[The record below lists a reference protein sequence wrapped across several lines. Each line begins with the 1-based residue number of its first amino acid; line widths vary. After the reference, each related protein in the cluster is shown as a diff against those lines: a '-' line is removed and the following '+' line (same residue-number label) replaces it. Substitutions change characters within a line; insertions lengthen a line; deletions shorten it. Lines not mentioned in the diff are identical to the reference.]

1 MIMVMVNFDYAIRDA
16 IKEEMERDDTVFI
29 MGEDVRLPF
38 YNCTRGLVD
47 MFGEKRVRNTPITE
61 SGFIGAALGA
71 AATGLR
77 PIAELMFADFSFVC
91 MDQIVNQIAKFRYM
105 TGGKLKIPLVI
116 RLAGMGAGAQYAAQ
130 HSQCVEALFMH
141 IPGLKI
147 VTPSTPAD
155 AKGLLKT
162 AIRDDNP
169 VLFFEHKALYFTQG
183 EVPENEY
190 TIPLG
195 EADIKREGTDIT
207 MIATMNMVH
216 LSLKAAEK
224 LQEQG
229 INTEVIDPRTL
240 VPLDKDTI
248 LDSVKKTGKVVIV
261 DEGVKTCGVAAELM
275 AIIMEEAFD
284 SLKAPV
290 TRVTTYDIPIP
301 FSKPLEEFVIP
312 SEARVIEAAQ
322 ALMK

>member
-1 MIMVMVNFDYAIRDA
+1 MPTINFDYAIRDA
-16 IKEEMERDDTVFI
+16 IKEEMERDDKVFI

-47 MFGEKRVRNTPITE
+47 IFGEKRVRNTPITE

-91 MDQIVNQIAKFRYM
+91 MDQIVNQVAKFRYM
-105 TGGKLKIPLVI
+105 TGGKMKIPLVI
-116 RLAGMGAGAQYAAQ
+116 RFAAMGAGAQYAAQ
-130 HSQCVEALFMH
+130 HSQDVKALFMH

-147 VTPSTPAD
+147 VTPSTPYD

-169 VLFFEHKALYFTQG
+169 VMFFEHKQLYFTQG
-183 EVPENEY
+183 EVPEEEY

-195 EADIKREGTDIT
+195 QADIKREGTDVT
-207 MIATMNMVH
+207 VIATMNMIP
-216 LSLKAAEK
+216 LSLKAAIT
-224 LQEQG
+224 LQEEG
-229 INTEVIDPRTL
+229 VSVEVIDPRTL
-240 VPLDKDTI
+240 NPLDKKAI
-248 LDSVKKTGKVVIV
+248 LQSVKKTGRVVIV
-261 DEGVKTCGVAAELM
+261 DEGVKTCGVAAEFM
-275 AIIMEEAFD
+275 AIIVEGAFS
-284 SLKAPV
+284 SLKVPIR
-290 TRVTTYDIPIP
+290 RVTTFDIPIP

-312 SEARVIEAAQ
+312 SEARVIDAVQ
-322 ALMK
+322 AILQ

>member
-1 MIMVMVNFDYAIRDA
+1 MGVINFDYAIRDA
-16 IKEEMERDDTVFI
+16 IKEEMERDERVFV
-29 MGEDVRLPF
+29 MGEDVQIPF

-47 MFGEKRVRNTPITE
+47 IFGEKRVRNTPISE

-116 RLAGMGAGAQYAAQ
+116 RFAAQGAGAQYAAQ
-130 HSQCVEALFMH
+130 HSQSIEALFMH

-147 VTPSTPAD
+147 VIPSTPYD

-162 AIRDDNP
+162 AVRDDNP
-169 VLFFEHKALYFTQG
+169 VMFFEHKQLYFTQG
-183 EVPENEY
+183 EVPEGEY

-195 EADIKREGTDIT
+195 QADIKRAGSDVTI
-207 MIATMNMVH
+207 IATMNMVH

-224 LQEQG
+224 LQEKG
-229 INTEVIDPRTL
+229 ISVEVIDPRTL
-240 VPLDKDTI
+240 VPLDKNTI
-248 LDSVKKTGKVVIV
+248 LESVKKTGKVVIV

-290 TRVTTYDIPIP
+290 RRITTRDIPIP

-312 SEARVIEAAQ
+312 SEAQVIEAVQ
-322 ALMK
+322 MLMK